1 MLGEEAHIVSEE
13 PNGPRF
19 RPMPRKEVDSY
30 TNLLLLCPSDHK
42 IVGEQVNRYTEQNR
56 RGWGLLNIA

>member
-1 MLGEEAHIVSEE
+1 
-13 PNGPRF
+13 
-19 RPMPRKEVDSY
+19 
-30 TNLLLLCPSDHK
+30 LCPSDHK